1 SQWSLPHI
9 GWDQVFGTIEPAG
22 SATVAVLDTGVDGAH
37 PDLAGKVEPGT
48 SLIEAGS
55 DGRSDPNGHGTWMAG
70 IVAAASDNATGIAGI
85 GYAGVKIM
93 PVTVLGADGTGSDSN
108 IIAGVTYAA
117 DHGADVILMSFT
129 NSAFSQGLQNAID
142 YAWSK
147 GAAVVAAAG
156 NDESATVNYPAGDR
170 GVIGV
175 ANSNEADE
183 LNWTSNFGQDVFMA
197 APGTNIYTTAAGG
210 GYATVTGTSAA
221 AAEVAGA
228 AALMKAASPEASNG
242 VIVDRLA
249 ADADPLNGARQA
261 ANGRLDLARS
271 ISDTSINPIEPAGA
285 APVGEGGP
293 TVGPYS
299 VAVKKLTIT
308 IAGSGSVAFTDT
320 TEPKDNTTCEKTC
333 QISTGNND
341 KGTITASPA
350 SSSTFSGWSG
360 KSENVTAC
368 TETAGG
374 GSCSVAMENK
384 EQTVTATFATT
395 AADGSGSVVG
405 SPGSVV
411 AGSGGNTLTF
421 T

>member
-1 SQWSLPHI
+1 TRSAQATPNDLEYPQQWSLPAI
-9 GWDQVFGTIEPAG
+9 GWDQVFGSVSPAG
-22 SATVAVLDTGVDGAH
+22 TATVAVLDTGVDSSH
-37 PDLAGKVEPGT
+37 PDLAGQLAPGT
-48 SLIEAGS
+48 SILDPTSAGTT
-55 DGRSDPNGHGTWMAG
+55 DPNGHGTWMAG
-70 IVAAASDNATGIAGI
+70 IVAASTGNGIGIAGI
-85 GYAGVKIM
+85 GYAGVHVM

-197 APGTNIYTTAAGG
+197 APGTNIYTTAARG

-242 VIVDRLA
+242 VIVDRL
-249 ADADPLNGARQA
+249 
-261 ANGRLDLARS
+261 
-271 ISDTSINPIEPAGA
+271 
-285 APVGEGGP
+285 
-293 TVGPYS
+293 
-299 VAVKKLTIT
+299 
-308 IAGSGSVAFTDT
+308 
-320 TEPKDNTTCEKTC
+320 
-333 QISTGNND
+333 
-341 KGTITASPA
+341 
-350 SSSTFSGWSG
+350 
-360 KSENVTAC
+360 
-368 TETAGG
+368 
-374 GSCSVAMENK
+374 
-384 EQTVTATFATT
+384 
-395 AADGSGSVVG
+395 
-405 SPGSVV
+405 
-411 AGSGGNTLTF
+411 
-421 T
+421 